1 MKRLILTCALAWP
14 LATMAQSATGT
25 REEVSIVFVGD
36 VMVAETPGQLIASGV
51 DPFLPFQ
58 SILQSHDIR
67 IGNLECVVA
76 TGGKAE
82 TKPYTFRADPAVL
95 PVLLR
100 HFDAMSLANNHSGDF
115 GKAAFAAQLGLM
127 KQAGLPYFGGGLDA
141 TEAHAPWIVERNG
154 LRIALLGYLEYKPR
168 SFEADAHRPG
178 VAWSGEDDRVIEDII
193 AARTVHHADIV
204 IPYMHWGW
212 EEEAQPSPRLRA
224 FARRMIDAG
233 ADMVVGGHPHV
244 TQGAET
250 YKGKPIV
257 FSLGNFLFNG
267 FDTEATTTGWVL
279 SVKLSREGVREWRT
293 HVARLDAN
301 GVPHPAIDAT
311 SPCGVAGDPAV
322 RQCKGTP

>member
-14 LATMAQSATGT
+14 LATMAQSATGI

-115 GKAAFAAQLGLM
+115 GKAAFAEQLGLM
-127 KQAGLPYFGGGLDA
+127 KQAGLPYFGGALMRPKRMRRGSWNA
-141 TEAHAPWIVERNG
+141 TACASPCSAIWNTSRVRS
-154 LRIALLGYLEYKPR
+154 KPM
-168 SFEADAHRPG
+168 PT
-178 VAWSGEDDRVIEDII
+178 VPAWHG
-193 AARTVHHADIV
+193 AA
-204 IPYMHWGW
+204 
-212 EEEAQPSPRLRA
+212 
-224 FARRMIDAG
+224 
-233 ADMVVGGHPHV
+233 
-244 TQGAET
+244 
-250 YKGKPIV
+250 K
-257 FSLGNFLFNG
+257 
-267 FDTEATTTGWVL
+267 TTG
-279 SVKLSREGVREWRT
+279 
-293 HVARLDAN
+293 
-301 GVPHPAIDAT
+301 
-311 SPCGVAGDPAV
+311 
-322 RQCKGTP
+322 

>member
-1 MKRLILTCALAWP
+1 M
-14 LATMAQSATGT
+14 
-25 REEVSIVFVGD
+25 
-36 VMVAETPGQLIASGV
+36 
-51 DPFLPFQ
+51 
-58 SILQSHDIR
+58 
-67 IGNLECVVA
+67 
-76 TGGKAE
+76 
-82 TKPYTFRADPAVL
+82 
-95 PVLLR
+95 
-100 HFDAMSLANNHSGDF
+100 
-115 GKAAFAAQLGLM
+115 
-127 KQAGLPYFGGGLDA
+127 
-141 TEAHAPWIVERNG
+141 
-154 LRIALLGYLEYKPR
+154 
-168 SFEADAHRPG
+168 
-178 VAWSGEDDRVIEDII
+178 AWSGEDDRVIEDII